1 MIYRRIFS
9 DLELHLSEKQMTVVT
24 GMRRTGKTTALKH
37 LLKITGSSNSLYLD
51 LEKAENRYLFKQQS
65 YEEVKISLQIEG
77 ADFDKKLFIAIDEIQ
92 LVPEITSVLKY
103 FYDTYDIK
111 FLLSGSSSFYIK
123 NRFSES
129 LAGRKQIFE
138 MFPLT
143 FFEFLSFKNI
153 DTEKFPS
160 GFVKFNYTFYTKYKS
175 FYEEYLRFGGFPEI
189 AAIEN
194 QTRKISYLKDILN
207 SYIELDI
214 KLLSD
219 FAKADELYKLIRLLS
234 TRVGQKTDFT
244 KLANITGIS
253 IYNLKGFMQL
263 LDYTYFIK
271 IVPAFVRSI
280 DREIA
285 QQQKMYFA
293 DSGLLTVLGN
303 TDRAALLENTLANA
317 LYNYGSVKYYAKK
330 NGQEIDFILNESIA
344 AEVKLTP
351 GIHDKNTLRRRAE
364 SIDIQTHYIVGLE
377 LPDSEYSDF
386 VWAGTL

>member
-1 MIYRRIFS
+1 
-9 DLELHLSEKQMTVVT
+9 
-24 GMRRTGKTTALKH
+24 
-37 LLKITGSSNSLYLD
+37 
-51 LEKAENRYLFKQQS
+51 
-65 YEEVKISLQIEG
+65 
-77 ADFDKKLFIAIDEIQ
+77 
-92 LVPEITSVLKY
+92 
-103 FYDTYDIK
+103 
-111 FLLSGSSSFYIK
+111 
-123 NRFSES
+123 
-129 LAGRKQIFE
+129 
-138 MFPLT
+138 
-143 FFEFLSFKNI
+143 
-153 DTEKFPS
+153 
-160 GFVKFNYTFYTKYKS
+160 
-175 FYEEYLRFGGFPEI
+175 LRFGGFPEI